1 MRISDWSSDVCSS
14 DLGTTPG
21 PEIRLRQGDRLRV
34 LVENRLDEETTV
46 HWHGIR
52 LPNAMDGVP
61 HLTQKPIGPGETFA
75 YAFDLPDAGTYW
87 YHPHQRSFEQV
98 GRGLYGALIVE
109 EREPI
114 RVDREVVWV
123 LGDWRLRDDASVS
136 DDFGNRHDMSHAGR
150 IGNTVTVNG
159 RIRESFPVR
168 AGERVRLRVI
178 NAATARI
185 FRLEFHGHR
194 PQVIALDGQP
204 VAPHEPQDGHVVLGP
219 AMRADLVLDMS
230 GGPGNRFTVADTFY
244 DGLEY
249 RLLDLAYSEER
260 PLREHP
266 LDAAVA
272 LPPQPTPETSEERR
286 VGEECGRRGRS
297 GGAPV

>member
-14 DLGTTPG
+14 DLAPDYVPLVGAHHPETEVWGYNGTTPG
-21 PEIRLRQGDRLRV
+21 PEIRLRRGDRLRV

-75 YAFDLPDAGTYW
+75 YAFDLPDDGTYW

-123 LGDWRLRDDASVS
+123 LR
-136 DDFGNRHDMSHAGR
+136 
-150 IGNTVTVNG
+150 
-159 RIRESFPVR
+159 
-168 AGERVRLRVI
+168 
-178 NAATARI
+178 
-185 FRLEFHGHR
+185 
-194 PQVIALDGQP
+194 
-204 VAPHEPQDGHVVLGP
+204 
-219 AMRADLVLDMS
+219 
-230 GGPGNRFTVADTFY
+230 
-244 DGLEY
+244 
-249 RLLDLAYSEER
+249 
-260 PLREHP
+260 
-266 LDAAVA
+266 
-272 LPPQPTPETSEERR
+272 SEERR
-286 VGEECGRRGRS
+286 VGTGCARTCRLR
-297 GGAPV
+297 